1 MKAMLT
7 MMTNKNDEEKRKV
20 IDWIGRHRMTST
32 SDKQTNMRQ
41 QSGLKQETGK
51 IFIYRAI
58 YENKK
63 MRKFYA
69 FDNQILIG
77 LTVIGYKHQ
86 GWTNAELITGSGT
99 NKI

>member
-41 QSGLKQETGK
+41 QSGLKEETGK

-63 MRKFYA
+63 
-69 FDNQILIG
+69 NEEILC
-77 LTVIGYKHQ
+77 T
-86 GWTNAELITGSGT
+86 
-99 NKI
+99 

>member
-1 MKAMLT
+1 MVRKVILIWSEMPDKAFFVKAMLT

-51 IFIYRAI
+51 NIHFQRHISKQKI
-58 YENKK
+58 EE
-63 MRKFYA
+63 
-69 FDNQILIG
+69 IL
-77 LTVIGYKHQ
+77 
-86 GWTNAELITGSGT
+86 LI
-99 NKI
+99 

>member
-1 MKAMLT
+1 MHKQYKTIQSSWWQWLGMLYLIWSELPDKTFFVMT
-7 MMTNKNDEEKRKV
+7 MMTNENDEEKRKV

-51 IFIYRAI
+51 IFICRAI

-63 MRKFYA
+63 IEE
-69 FDNQILIG
+69 ILCI
-77 LTVIGYKHQ
+77 
-86 GWTNAELITGSGT
+86 
-99 NKI
+99 